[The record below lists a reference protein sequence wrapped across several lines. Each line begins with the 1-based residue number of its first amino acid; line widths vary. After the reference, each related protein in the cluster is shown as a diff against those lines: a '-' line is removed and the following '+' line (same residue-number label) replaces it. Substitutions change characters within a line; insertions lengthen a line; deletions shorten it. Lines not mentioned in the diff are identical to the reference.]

1 MSILLLLLLFVA
13 LGALIIVFT
22 MAKYW
27 IIGLVVVAIL
37 VKPVIKLATNLVRS
51 IRGEKV
57 VVMFQKDLDKNYVPI
72 SKVKKVTP
80 TAEEKK

>member
-1 MSILLLLLLFVA
+1 MSILLLVLLFIA

-72 SKVKKVTP
+72 TKVKKVAP
-80 TAEEKK
+80 EEKK

>member
-1 MSILLLLLLFVA
+1 MSILLLMLLFIA
-13 LGALIIVFT
+13 LGALIVVFA

-27 IIGLVVVAIL
+27 IIGLVIIAII

-57 VVMFQKDLDKNYVPI
+57 VVMFEKDLNKNYVPI
-72 SKVKKVTP
+72 SKVKKVAP
-80 TAEEKK
+80 AEEKK

>member
-72 SKVKKVTP
+72 SKVKKVAP
-80 TAEEKK
+80 AEEKE

>member
-1 MSILLLLLLFVA
+1 MNIILLMLLFIA

-57 VVMFQKDLDKNYVPI
+57 VVMFEKDLNKNYVPI

-80 TAEEKK
+80 AEEKK